1 MPRPAETTCPAVRD
15 RLDPL
20 LDGDLARAEES
31 RLHAHL
37 EGCPACREE
46 LRLARD
52 LRRALRDGL
61 PTLECPPE
69 VSARVLAIARDEVAR
84 GGAHRATD
92 RTDRREPLAERLW
105 TWLTGGGLGHLRPA
119 ATLAAVAAL
128 LLLLVAVPLALRE
141 VLFPGP
147 GPGQT
152 APEVATGSAPE
163 YTDEEIAQ
171 AERQARLVLA
181 AVAQVGRGAGR
192 TVRDEVFEEA
202 LAQPAR
208 RVMESLQGGATEASG
223 PHASDRPS
231 EADGSGRR
239 P

>member
-20 LDGDLARAEES
+20 LDGDLTRAEES

-84 GGAHRATD
+84 GGAHCATG
-92 RTDRREPLAERLW
+92 RTDTREPLADRLW

-128 LLLLVAVPLALRE
+128 LLLLVAVPVALRE

-147 GPGQT
+147 GPT
-152 APEVATGSAPE
+152 APEVATGTTPE
-163 YTDEEIAQ
+163 YTAEEIAQ
-171 AERQARLVLA
+171 AEQQARLVLA

-202 LAQPAR
+202 LVQPAR
-208 RVMESLQGGATEASG
+208 RVMESLQGGATETSG
-223 PHASDRPS
+223 PHAAERRS